1 MSLPVRSGAYGAFLL
16 RAALVGAAV
25 LAPAPL
31 RAQTAM
37 LPIVPSLAA
46 PAGVTYDPAI
56 PTPEAVLG
64 VRLGVR
70 HARPDE
76 LVRYAERLDA
86 ASDRIRVVEY
96 GRTYEGRPLVVAL
109 VTSPANH
116 ARIDAIKST
125 HRQLSDAP
133 GSVSDDDI
141 RRMPVVAYFGYSIHG
156 NEASGSDASMAA
168 LYHLAAGRGPS
179 VDRLLDSTVILLDPS
194 MNPDGRGRFV
204 SWIDRYAGV
213 PPTADGQDLEHSEA
227 WPGGRGNH
235 YWFDLNRD
243 WLPLVHPE
251 SAARVRLF
259 HDWRPN
265 LLLDWHEMGGEAT
278 YFFQPGVASRVN
290 PNTPDDNQPLTA
302 RIAQYHGRALDR
314 IGSLYYTGEG
324 FDDYYYG
331 KGSTFPDAQGA
342 VGILFEQ
349 ASSRAR
355 VVDTQNNG
363 RLTYGFTV
371 RNQLVTSLST
381 MEALVDMREDLLRHM
396 RDTYRGASAFARDSG
411 VGAYVFG
418 GEASRAGML
427 ADLLRTHRIRVHR
440 LAQTVTLDGQTFR
453 AGEAF
458 AVTAD
463 QPQARLIRG
472 IMERPTAFTDSLF
485 YDISA
490 WTYPLAYGLSF
501 AEAGS
506 IRLGDEVTS
515 SAVPAGRVA
524 GTASV
529 AYAIPWGRF
538 HAARALYTLQDKG
551 VRVRLLTT
559 PFDAQTSDGRRTF
572 ERGTLLVPLG
582 HQTVPVDSLHRWIAD
597 VAARDGIEA
606 FGLNA
611 GLALSGVDIGSIGSN
626 VLRKPVVGLIV
637 GEGTNSL
644 AAGEMWHLLGER
656 MRMPVSLLDA
666 RRLPTLDLSRYT
678 TLVFTGGT
686 YTGVQGEAIR
696 AWVQRGGRLV
706 ATGQGAAWAVR
717 SGAVTGVEAKN
728 APSTDSTLRALPFAQ
743 QRDARGAEEIA
754 GALFEA
760 RIDTTHPVGYGLP
773 ERLVFFRDDDAFFRT
788 PSAPGQAVAA
798 YTSSPR
804 VAGYLPRR
812 WARVAPGSAAV
823 VAQRIGQGSAV
834 LVFDTPT
841 FRGFWLGT
849 SQLALNAVF
858 FGGSF

>member
-1 MSLPVRSGAYGAFLL
+1 
-16 RAALVGAAV
+16 
-25 LAPAPL
+25 
-31 RAQTAM
+31 M
-37 LPIVPSLAA
+37 LPIVPALAA
-46 PAGVTYDPAI
+46 PAGVTYDAAI
-56 PTPEAVLG
+56 PTPDAVLG
-64 VRLGVR
+64 VPVGVR

-76 LVRYAERLDA
+76 LVRYAELVGA
-86 ASDRIRVVEY
+86 ASDRVRVVEY
-96 GRTYEGRPLVVAL
+96 GRTYEGRPLVIAI

-116 ARIDAIKST
+116 ARLDAIQAA
-125 HRQLSDAP
+125 HRRLTDDPAR
-133 GSVSDDDI
+133 VSDSDL
-141 RRMPVVAYFGYSIHG
+141 RTMPVVAYFGYSVHG

-168 LYHLAAGRGPS
+168 LYHLAAGRGAS
-179 VDRLLDSTVILLDPS
+179 LDRLLESSVILLDPS
-194 MNPDGRGRFV
+194 FNPDGRGRFV
-204 SWIDRYAGV
+204 SWIDRFAGAN
-213 PPTADGQDLEHSEA
+213 PTADPQDLEHSEA

-251 SAARVRLF
+251 SEARVRVF

-265 LLLDWHEMGGEAT
+265 LLLDWHEQGSEAT
-278 YFFQPGVASRVN
+278 YFFQPGVAARVN
-290 PNTPDDNQPLTA
+290 PSTPTENQALTR
-302 RIAQYHGRALDR
+302 RIAAFHAAALDR
-314 IGSLYYTGEG
+314 IGSLYFTGENY
-324 FDDYYYG
+324 DDFYYG
-331 KGSTFPDAQGA
+331 KGSTFPDVQGA

-349 ASSRAR
+349 ASSRSR
-355 VVDTQNNG
+355 VVDTRGSG

-371 RNQLVTSLST
+371 RNQLATSLST
-381 MEALVDMREDLLRHM
+381 MEAMVALHDDLLRHT
-396 RDTYRGASAFARDSG
+396 RDVYRGASSFAREVG

-418 GEASRAGML
+418 GEESRAGRL

-440 LAQTVTLDGQTFR
+440 LGQTVTLDGQTFR

-458 AVTAD
+458 AVPAD

-472 IMERPTAFTDSLF
+472 MMERPTAFTDSLF

-506 IRLGDEVTS
+506 VRLGDEVTS
-515 SAVPAGRVA
+515 TAVPAGRVV
-524 GTASV
+524 GTATV
-529 AYAIPWGRF
+529 GYAIPWGRF
-538 HAARALYTLQDKG
+538 TAARALYRLQDKG
-551 VRVRLLTT
+551 VRVRLVQRAFETAT
-559 PFDAQTSDGRRTF
+559 ADGVRTF
-572 ERGTLLVPLG
+572 APGTLIVSLGQQDVPSDSVRRWVE
-582 HQTVPVDSLHRWIAD
+582 TVSRE
-597 VAARDGIEA
+597 DGIEA
-606 FGLNA
+606 FGLSS
-611 GLALSGVDIGSIGSN
+611 GLATSGVDLGSPN
-626 VLRKPVVGLIV
+626 APVLQKPVVGLVV

-644 AAGEMWHLLGER
+644 SAGEMWHLLGER
-656 MRMPVSLLDA
+656 MGLPVSLLDA
-666 RRLPTLDLSRYT
+666 RRLPSLDLSRYT

-717 SGAVTGVEAKN
+717 SGVVTGIEAKN
-728 APSTDSTLRALPFAQ
+728 APSTDSTLRALPFDR
-743 QRDARGAEEIA
+743 QRDARGAEDIA

-760 RIDTTHPVGYGLP
+760 RIDTTHPVAYGLP
-773 ERLVFFRDDDAFFRT
+773 DRLVFFRDNEAFYRP
-788 PSAPGQAVAA
+788 PSAPGQSVAA

-823 VAQRIGQGSAV
+823 AAQRIGAGSAV
-834 LVFDTPT
+834 LIFDTPT

-858 FGGSF
+858 FGGAF

>member
-1 MSLPVRSGAYGAFLL
+1 MSVRSCLV
-16 RAALVGAAV
+16 ALAGAAV
-25 LAPAPL
+25 LAAAPAL
-31 RAQTAM
+31 VHTGKAQTAM
-37 LPIVPSLAA
+37 LPIVPALAA
-46 PAGVTYDPAI
+46 PDGVTYDPAV
-56 PTPEAVLG
+56 PTPESVLG
-64 VRLGVR
+64 VPVGVR

-86 ASDRIRVVEY
+86 VSDRIRVVEY
-96 GRTYEGRPLVVAL
+96 GRTYEGRALVVAI

-116 ARIDAIKST
+116 ARLDAIQSA
-125 HRQLSDAP
+125 HRRLSDDA
-133 GSVSDDDI
+133 GRVSDDDL
-141 RRMPVVAYFGYSIHG
+141 RAMPVVAYFGYSVHG

-168 LYHLAAGRGPS
+168 LYHLAAGRGAA
-179 VDRLLDSTVILLDPS
+179 VDCLLETSVILLDPS

-204 SWIDRYAGV
+204 SWIDRFAGAN
-213 PPTADGQDLEHSEA
+213 PTADGQDLEHTEA

-251 SAARVRLF
+251 SEARVRLF
-259 HDWRPN
+259 HVWRPN

-278 YFFQPGVASRVN
+278 YFFQPGVRSRVN
-290 PNTPDDNQPLTA
+290 PNTPADNQPLTA
-302 RIAQYHGRALDR
+302 RVAQYHGRALDR

-324 FDDYYYG
+324 FDDFYYG

-381 MEALVDMREDLLRHM
+381 MEAMVDMREDLLRHM
-396 RDTYRGASAFARDSG
+396 RDTYRGASTFAREAG

-440 LAQTVTLDGQTFR
+440 LAQTVTAEGQTFR
-453 AGEAF
+453 VGEAY
-458 AVTAD
+458 AVPAD
-463 QPQARLIRG
+463 QPQARLVRG

-485 YDISA
+485 YDVSA

-501 AEAGS
+501 AETGS
-506 IRLGDEVTS
+506 ARLGEEVTT
-515 SAVPAGRVA
+515 SAIPTGRVIGR
-524 GTASV
+524 GTV
-529 AYAIPWGRF
+529 GYAIPWGRF
-538 HAARALYTLQDKG
+538 YAARALYTLQDKG

-559 PFDAQTSDGRRTF
+559 PFEAQTAEGRRTF
-572 ERGTLLVPLG
+572 GRGTLVVPVG
-582 HQTVPVDSLHRWIAD
+582 HQTVPADSLHRWIAD
-597 VAARDGIEA
+597 VAARDGIDA
-606 FGLNA
+606 FGLDA
-611 GLALSGVDIGSIGSN
+611 GLALSGVDLGSIGSN
-626 VLRKPVVGLIV
+626 VLRKPVVGLVV
-637 GEGTNSL
+637 GEGTSSL
-644 AAGEMWHLLGER
+644 PAGEMWHLLGER

-666 RRLPTLDLSRYT
+666 RRLGTLDLSRYT

-686 YTGVQGEAIR
+686 YPGVQGEAIR
-696 AWVQRGGRLV
+696 AWVQRGGRVV

-717 SGAVTGVEAKN
+717 SGVVTGIEAKTG
-728 APSTDSTLRALPFAQ
+728 PSTDSTLRALPFAQ
-743 QRDARGAEEIA
+743 QRDARGAESIA

-773 ERLVFFRDDDAFFRT
+773 ERLVFFRDGDAFFRP
-788 PSAPGQAVAA
+788 PSTPGQTVGA
-798 YTSSPR
+798 YTASPR

-812 WARVAPGSAAV
+812 WARVAPNSAAV
-823 VAQRIGQGSAV
+823 VAQRVGQGSAV